1 LTGPGG
7 AGKTR
12 LAGEV
17 ARHQGGQF
25 ADGVWLAE
33 LAAVRD
39 PAQVAAAV
47 AAALGIWMR
56 RPVAFSSFSV
66 NGLWASLGPGV
77 PQTAYSTAKFAVRGF
92 TEALIEDLRAH
103 APHVRAAVVLPGHV
117 GTDIIRNSL
126 RARGLPDPVQMTH
139 AQLEEL
145 IPAPTRPEGAAP
157 EELRKL
163 FIDVSDGFRDKA
175 PVSAAQAAGII
186 LDGVQ
191 AGIWR
196 ILIGDDARLID
207 TFVRTNPD
215 AAYDYDQ
222 LAKMAADRRT
232 ANAAD
237 APTADAPTADAP
249 TADAPTADG
258 LTVGGSVP
266 VTS

>member
-1 LTGPGG
+1 MHGFPAALTSFIGRADVVNEIAGQLSQDRLVTLTGPGG

-56 RPVAFSSFSV
+56 RPVAF
-66 NGLWASLGPGV
+66 
-77 PQTAYSTAKFAVRGF
+77 FAVRGF

-126 RARGLPDPVQMTH
+126 R
-139 AQLEEL
+139 
-145 IPAPTRPEGAAP
+145 PAACPTPCR
-157 EELRKL
+157 
-163 FIDVSDGFRDKA
+163 
-175 PVSAAQAAGII
+175 
-186 LDGVQ
+186 
-191 AGIWR
+191 
-196 ILIGDDARLID
+196 
-207 TFVRTNPD
+207 
-215 AAYDYDQ
+215 
-222 LAKMAADRRT
+222 
-232 ANAAD
+232 
-237 APTADAPTADAP
+237 
-249 TADAPTADG
+249 
-258 LTVGGSVP
+258 
-266 VTS
+266 